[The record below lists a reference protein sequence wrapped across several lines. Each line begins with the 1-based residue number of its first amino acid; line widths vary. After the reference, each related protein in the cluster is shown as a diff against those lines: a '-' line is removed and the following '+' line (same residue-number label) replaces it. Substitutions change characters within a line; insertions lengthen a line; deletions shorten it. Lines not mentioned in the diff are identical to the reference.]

1 MKQSFELE
9 FEFMEKWGRFAKPE
23 YLQIFLYT
31 YMLYRKNNS
40 VVYDIK
46 GILPVNMTDGR
57 L

>member
-1 MKQSFELE
+1 MNRTEDLFDSFYDAIVLAVSHRE
-9 FEFMEKWGRFAKPE
+9 FAGFDLNR
-23 YLQIFLYT
+23 
-31 YMLYRKNNS
+31 YRKNNS